1 MAIAA
6 KPFPP
11 DHGAPWIS
19 WSGEWFFHSHKH
31 KHPGH
36 RRLSIFSHDHQHSH
50 AFPEWIG
57 GSNRRDD
64 QHHPADLGHA
74 GDPDHP
80 DHNSP
85 G

>member
-19 WSGEWFFHSHKH
+19 WSGEWFVHRHVHKC
-31 KHPGH
+31 PGY
-36 RRLSIFSHDHQHSH
+36 RRPRDHQHSH

-64 QHHPADLGHA
+64 QHHPADVGDA
-74 GDPDHP
+74 GDPDRP
-80 DHNSP
+80 DHAT
-85 G
+85 